1 MNIIKPDYLG
11 KFYGDC
17 FSEEIYKKLA
27 ENKFA
32 PFVLAGER
40 KYFLTKWFD
49 YRRLHF
55 LQATYYFIA
64 VYNVFYKQWYKRTVN
79 VERAPYALITK
90 RDFVESTQRGDFMR
104 CRRFCD
110 RNGLPYDFFI
120 INAIR
125 HKVIDNDERLFF
137 PRPSQICPSDRDEE
151 EHYIRLWNY
160 ETKIRYAK
168 DPFLKTP
175 QWVGNP
181 IQIGYENY
189 IVKKIKQKR
198 SAVDLILF
206 NAIYTQQALR
216 IERAF
221 EEFDC
226 SLVLDAMNLRR
237 QQLKTQ

>member
-1 MNIIKPDYLG
+1 MKIIKPDYLG
-11 KFYGDC
+11 EFYGDN
-17 FSEEIYKKLA
+17 FSEEIYKELSEK
-27 ENKFA
+27 KFA
-32 PFVLAGER
+32 PFLLAGEN
-40 KYFLTKWFD
+40 KYYWTKWFD

-55 LQATYYFIA
+55 LQATYFFIA
-64 VYNVFYKQWYKRTVN
+64 VYNVYYQQWYKKTVN
-79 VERAPYALITK
+79 VKTAPYALITK
-90 RDFVESTQRGDFMR
+90 KDFLDSKQRGDFMR

-110 RNGLPYDFFI
+110 RCGLPYDFFLC
-120 INAIR
+120 NALR
-125 HKVIDNDERLFF
+125 HSLIDTDERLYF
-137 PRPSQICPSDRDEE
+137 PRPSQICPTDRDGEE
-151 EHYIRLWNY
+151 YYLNLWQS

-175 QWVGNP
+175 QWICSPV
-181 IQIGYENY
+181 QIDYENY
-189 IVKKIKQKR
+189 IVRKIKQKR

-221 EEFDC
+221 EEFDR